1 MKRKNEAAWVESA
14 QRWQINVQKDGKRR
28 TFVSSKQNS
37 RPDCKKGK
45 IEAEKKADK
54 WLESATLDEGTK
66 CSVLLDKFLEEVKTR
81 TGTSNS
87 VQTEK
92 FIRIYIKPAIGSVK
106 IKDLTE
112 GHLQSILNK
121 ARGHGKTNEGE
132 HLAEKTL
139 KGIRGCM
146 MAFLKY
152 CRRYKYTTLHVEG
165 LTIPNGAKKSE
176 RTILQPAD
184 LTLLFQDPMTLY
196 RGVPRPEPFIHAY
209 RFAAVTGLRPGELL
223 GLRRSDL
230 SDGVY
235 KIRQSINEY
244 GEHTT
249 GKNDNARRTGAL
261 SDVAM
266 KILKDQKAML
276 RGMGIVSPYLFP
288 DTDGSALTQKKFYAH
303 WKRYCEYHEISEGT
317 RPYELRHT
325 FCSVN
330 DELPDGLKKMIMGHS
345 QSMDTNGVY
354 SHRKRGDMEK
364 AASLINDAYAP
375 FVQAK

>member
-92 FIRIYIKPAIGSVK
+92 FIRIYIKPAIGNVK
-106 IKDLTE
+106 MKDLTE

-139 KGIRGCM
+139 SLFISIGILG
-146 MAFLKY
+146 
-152 CRRYKYTTLHVEG
+152 G
-165 LTIPNGAKKSE
+165 S
-176 RTILQPAD
+176 
-184 LTLLFQDPMTLY
+184 TLLRRTYEDPDLFADGSRLFYHVHMTRVQGLEAAY
-196 RGVPRPEPFIHAY
+196 GHTQLKRLIHAI
-209 RFAAVTGLRPGELL
+209 TP
-223 GLRRSDL
+223 SDNVDL
-230 SDGVY
+230 
-235 KIRQSINEY
+235 
-244 GEHTT
+244 
-249 GKNDNARRTGAL
+249 
-261 SDVAM
+261 
-266 KILKDQKAML
+266 
-276 RGMGIVSPYLFP
+276 
-288 DTDGSALTQKKFYAH
+288 
-303 WKRYCEYHEISEGT
+303 
-317 RPYELRHT
+317 
-325 FCSVN
+325 
-330 DELPDGLKKMIMGHS
+330 
-345 QSMDTNGVY
+345 
-354 SHRKRGDMEK
+354 
-364 AASLINDAYAP
+364 AASHCGESRLVSLNGNSRAAG
-375 FVQAK
+375 